1 MLHFLPVC
9 PCSNSFQKIYQKEV
23 IDVGILD
30 QQLKYCLEKI
40 KELSITYIIK
50 FRFDLYKKYSA
61 EILNNALK
69 TVQFPN
75 YDNFS
80 NVKVTFPDLLN
91 KISDIIDNAA
101 LIKEI
106 IMNTQN

>member
-23 IDVGILD
+23 IDLGILD
-30 QQLKYCLEKI
+30 QQLKYCLEKNKRI
-40 KELSITYIIK
+40 KHNMHNQIPVRSLQ
-50 FRFDLYKKYSA
+50 KYSA

-75 YDNFS
+75 
-80 NVKVTFPDLLN
+80 
-91 KISDIIDNAA
+91 
-101 LIKEI
+101 
-106 IMNTQN
+106 

>member
-50 FRFDLYKKYSA
+50 SR
-61 EILNNALK
+61 LK